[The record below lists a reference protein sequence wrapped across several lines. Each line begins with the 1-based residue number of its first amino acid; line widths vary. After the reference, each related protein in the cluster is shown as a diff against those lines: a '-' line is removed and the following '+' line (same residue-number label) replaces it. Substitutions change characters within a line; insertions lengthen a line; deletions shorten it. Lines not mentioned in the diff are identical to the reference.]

1 MSKIDLRN
9 FVDINIQ
16 AKVPAKVSGSR
27 DTIILYTSEG
37 NDKNSIKVSN
47 STKLDGF
54 ISLDSFTTTYGA
66 DMPNAL
72 AYLKVFFDNKGV
84 KCIVKPQ
91 VQISELTSQIITD
104 LDNEYILVAYASA
117 ESDVITNY
125 NSLKTIAKN
134 MLTQIDP
141 EVYGINEKI
150 ILARTNVNT
159 DTDEVKN
166 FVVKFSS
173 VQGAEMTI
181 AAYLTRINVYGANTV
196 NDYAFT
202 AENITAEN
210 ITDESYK
217 LIINNNE
224 NVDIYLANAVRN
236 CGGNCKDGIDIV
248 NNFVRIILHQ
258 TLTNQL
264 ISLLTEK
271 IKNSSGVAKIYT
283 TCCAELD
290 KYLINGYLSTDKVW
304 TDDDYVVTKPNGV
317 SYTIIEKGTPLL
329 NGYNVTVLPL
339 TSLTDDEIKAHKSPD
354 IYIVIADQYGIR
366 KITINGE
373 VI

>member
-16 AKVPAKVSGSR
+16 SKVPPRVSGSR
-27 DTIILYTSEG
+27 DTVILYTSEG
-37 NDKNSIKVSN
+37 NDKNPIKVSN

-54 ISLDSFTTTYGA
+54 ISLDSFATTYGT
-66 DMPNAL
+66 DMPNTL

-91 VQISELTSQIITD
+91 VQMSELTSQVITNLED
-104 LDNEYILVAYASA
+104 EYILVAYASA
-117 ESDVITNY
+117 ESDVATDY
-125 NSLKTIAKN
+125 ASLKTLAKN
-134 MLTQIDP
+134 MLTQTDP
-141 EVYGINEKI
+141 EVYGINEKV
-150 ILARTNVNT
+150 ILARTNINT

-173 VQGAEMTI
+173 IQGAEMTI
-181 AAYLTRINVYGANTV
+181 AAYLTRIDVYGANTV

-202 AENITAEN
+202 PEKIKEEN

-224 NVDIYLANAVRN
+224 NVDIYLANNVRN

-248 NNFVRIILHQ
+248 NNYVRIILHQ

-264 ISLLTEK
+264 ISLLSEK
-271 IKNSSGVAKIYT
+271 IKNSNGVAKIYT

-290 KYLINGYLSTDKVW
+290 KYLINGYLTTDKVW
-304 TDDDYVVTKPNGV
+304 TDDDYIVTKPNGV
-317 SYTIIEKGTPLL
+317 TYTIIEKGTPLL

-339 TSLTDDEIKAHKSPD
+339 TSLTDDEIKAHKAPD
-354 IYIVIADQYGIR
+354 IYIIIADQYGIR